1 MQVCQECVQ
10 AKPNTFMM
18 QEKEKKKNLNKI
30 TTNKSVF
37 VVAKSKILFRLGID
51 M

>member
-1 MQVCQECVQ
+1 MCTSKTKHIYDARER
-10 AKPNTFMM
+10 
-18 QEKEKKKNLNKI
+18 KKKNLNKI